1 MLIIKPGAT
10 PRPSLFE
17 VASLAVTSVGMTL
30 RIVTTRRTKI
40 RKHLF
45 DDEWD
50 FLESERSRYVFH
62 GLFSSSSSGSND
74 NVFDE
79 IEVISIIETLM

>member
-50 FLESERSRYVFH
+50 FLESERSRYVF
-62 GLFSSSSSGSND
+62 LVFFLGSND